1 MTYSDKL
8 RHPKWQKKRLEIL
21 SRDGFK
27 CLFCGCDDKNLQ
39 VHHLLYK
46 KRDPWDY
53 PDYLYQT
60 LCDDCHAER
69 QLLTDQSI
77 DAIRI
82 AIAKVPTVRLK
93 LAAQRLYDEAMN
105 EIEVEK

>member
-1 MTYSDKL
+1 MTYSEKL

-27 CLFCGCDDKNLQ
+27 CLFCGSEDKNLQ

-46 KRDPWDY
+46 RRDPWDY

-69 QLLTDQSI
+69 QLLTDKI
-77 DAIRI
+77 VDAVRI
-82 AIAKVPTVRLK
+82 SVAKVQTPMLVK
-93 LAAQRLYDEAMN
+93 AAQTLCEKAML
-105 EIEVEK
+105 EIEVEP